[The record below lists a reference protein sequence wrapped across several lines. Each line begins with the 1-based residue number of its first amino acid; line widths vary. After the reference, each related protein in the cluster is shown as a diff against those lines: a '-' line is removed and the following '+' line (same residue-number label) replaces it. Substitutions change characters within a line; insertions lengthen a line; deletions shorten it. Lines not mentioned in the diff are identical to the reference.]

1 MSNAQARQV
10 YASAGSGKTYTL
22 THEVVRL
29 LGQGADF
36 AEILAIT
43 FTNKAASEMKER
55 VLGLLKDI
63 ALGQETNPETLA
75 FWEHADA
82 NPKNVNSQEV
92 NQVVARFLREYNKLG
107 IRTIDSL
114 LHGILHLFALS
125 LGQSPKQEAEFAE
138 QEVFKELLLRFAEKA
153 WEEQGE
159 AAALWRKAARENVF
173 LNASK
178 GFLPRGSLENTVK
191 DLMRLL
197 LEKAVA
203 RYPFAPEE
211 ALRHALS
218 GNVVFFASVED
229 IHKKVLGIRQDVIHS
244 AQALLAC
251 IAEEGLAVH
260 ASLMGAL
267 HKAAEKNAGM
277 QSHSSSYFLR
287 DELTLNKASAPP
299 SKKAEGCFEALRKA
313 TERASMAEG
322 PLIDALVVLPFLDI
336 AMESL
341 ALLPEWEAEEDKA
354 LAFLVAPVV
363 AQLVGNPNEIS
374 ESPMAELVFRLGAR
388 FKHIL
393 LDEAQDTG
401 SDQWLSL
408 IPLVDEVLANGG
420 SFLSV
425 GDGKQAIYGW
435 RGGDASLL
443 PAVGARFGA
452 ESVILE
458 QNWRS
463 APNVVAWNNQFFSRF
478 ADLNVARSWLEN
490 VCGNKACESV
500 PEHIEAKAKE
510 VAQTYSTSVQKAHPA
525 KSGGCVSFAEQ
536 YGQNAEETRTL
547 IVQNLVQHVQVL
559 AGRYSLGDIC
569 ILARTNGQLQMLA
582 EALLAVGLPV
592 ITEGALALSASPM
605 VRQLIDVLRFL
616 ENRQH
621 DLAFAALL
629 CGTAFPVG
637 NTSDWTAQMRVEFL
651 AKPRRTSLASAFFKE
666 CPALWEQYIA
676 PLLRSVHGGASP
688 YAALRATLHIWDIP
702 RRFPNDMVFCLRLLE
717 VAHKAEEAGCLDI
730 PSFLEFWDAHGS
742 EEKTPL
748 PENAGAIRLM
758 TLHKAKGLE
767 FPVVLV
773 PFFEGG
779 RGQSE
784 LVPYEVEG
792 LPVVC
797 RNKAALGEMYYK
809 KKVRE
814 AVEALNLVYVA
825 FTRAKNELFF
835 WLSGKLN
842 KKGEQTLD
850 AVSEALKN
858 CLGALGLEPSAPEAW
873 GAVYSAKDASTQNS
887 AAAMPQAL
895 ADSGEPPLLLP
906 LAPLPRLRVRKGN
919 FGQYLQEEALAPETQ
934 AEMQALAALQAKD
947 RGLALHAKLE
957 TLGLLSE
964 NISPSMPIVADVE
977 GMDRENRDD
986 ENIAWFLSTAQAASW
1001 LANGMPEVSF
1011 MGEDCKEYRLD
1022 LLVQEAEGW
1031 LVVDYKTGGKSAT
1044 LPLPQHVA
1052 QVEKYRN
1059 LVATAFGV
1067 EKVRVGACLVY
1078 LDAHEICMV

>member
-1 MSNAQARQV
+1 MSEAQARQV

-43 FTNKAASEMKER
+43 FTNKAAAEMKER

-75 FWEHADA
+75 FWENEKAHD
-82 NPKNVNSQEV
+82 
-92 NQVVARFLREYNKLG
+92 VVARFLREYNKLG

-125 LGQSPKQEAEFAE
+125 LGQSPKQETEFAE
-138 QEVFKELLLRFAEKA
+138 QEVFKELLQRFAEKA

-159 AAALWRKAARENVF
+159 AAALWHKAARENVF
-173 LNASK
+173 LNGSK
-178 GFLPRGSLENTVK
+178 GFLPKASLENTLK

-197 LEKAVA
+197 MDKAVE
-203 RYPFAPEE
+203 RSPFAPEE
-211 ALRHALS
+211 ALRQALS
-218 GNVVFFASVED
+218 GNVVFFASVDD
-229 IHKKVLGIRQDVIHS
+229 IHQKLQEIRQNVIDC
-244 AQALLAC
+244 AKALLAC
-251 IAEEGLAVH
+251 IMEEGLAVH
-260 ASLMGAL
+260 AGLTGAL
-267 HKAAEKNAGM
+267 HKAAEKNVAM

-287 DELTLNKASAPP
+287 DELALNKASTQP
-299 SKKAEGCFEALRKA
+299 SNKAEGCFEALRA
-313 TERASMAEG
+313 AAERARLAEG
-322 PLIDALVVLPFLDI
+322 PLTDALVVLPFLDI

-341 ALLPEWEAEEDKA
+341 ALLPEWEAEEDTS

-374 ESPMAELVFRLGAR
+374 ASPMAELMFRLGAR

-393 LDEAQDTG
+393 LDEAQDTA

-408 IPLVDEVLANGG
+408 IPLVDEALANGG
-420 SFLSV
+420 KFLSV

-463 APNVVAWNNQFFSRF
+463 APAVVAWNNRFFSRF
-478 ADLNVARSWLEN
+478 TEIEAARGWLDN
-490 VCGNKACESV
+490 VCGNKAREFV
-500 PEHIEAKAKE
+500 PEHIEEKAKE
-510 VAQTYSTSVQKAHPA
+510 IAQTYRTSVQKAHPG
-525 KSGGCVSFAEQ
+525 KTGGCVGFAEQ

-547 IVQNLVQHVQVL
+547 IVQDLVQHVQAF

-592 ITEGALALSASPM
+592 ITEGALALNASQM

-621 DLAFAALL
+621 DVAFAALL
-629 CGTAFPVG
+629 CGSAFPAESAG
-637 NTSDWTAQMRVEFL
+637 TWTAQMRIEFL
-651 AKPRRTSLASAFFKE
+651 AKPRRASLASAFAKE
-666 CPALWEQYIA
+666 YPALWAQYIA
-676 PLLRSVHGGASP
+676 PLLLALQGGASP
-688 YAALRATLHIWDIP
+688 YTALRATLHIWDIP
-702 RRFPNDMVFCLRLLE
+702 ARFPDDMIFCLRLLE

-779 RGQSE
+779 RGPSE
-784 LVPYEVEG
+784 LVAYEAEG
-792 LPVVC
+792 LPIVC
-797 RNKAALGEMYYK
+797 RNKAALGETYYK

-835 WLSGKLN
+835 WLSGKVS

-850 AVSEALKN
+850 AVSGALKAS
-858 CLGALGLEPSAPEAW
+858 LDALGLEPSVAEPFCPVENT
-873 GAVYSAKDASTQNS
+873 GSMQGSAK
-887 AAAMPQAL
+887 PQAPVY
-895 ADSGEPPLLLP
+895 AESVLP

-919 FGQYLQEEALAPETQ
+919 FGQYLQEEGMAQ
-934 AEMQALAALQAKD
+934 AETLALSQAAQHAKD

-957 TLGLLSE
+957 ALGLGG
-964 NISPSMPIVADVE
+964 NAFQSMPDIE
-977 GMDRENRDD
+977 GMSPENLDA
-986 ENIAWFLSTAQAASW
+986 ENLAWFLGTTQAAFW

-1011 MGEDCKEYRLD
+1011 MGEDGREYRLD

-1031 LVVDYKTGGKSAT
+1031 LVVDYKTGGKSAI

-1052 QVEKYRN
+1052 QVEGYRS
-1059 LVATAFGV
+1059 LVAAAFGV
-1067 EKVRVGACLVY
+1067 EKARVRACLVY